1 MVGWHHRL
9 DGREFEQTPG
19 DGEGQGSL
27 AWCCS
32 WGRKV
37 RCDLVAEQRSTG
49 SKVLTPSALCLDS
62 QSERLHSQTE
72 RLQPA
77 APTTPWRF
85 IRGGGLIAGLAAPR
99 AHPAS
104 CFLCLVHTSLPSF
117 FST

>member
-27 AWCCS
+27 VWCCS
-32 WGRKV
+32 WGHKV
-37 RCDLVAEQRSTG
+37 RCDLAAEQRSTG

-62 QSERLHSQTE
+62 QIE

-77 APTTPWRF
+77 APTTPWGF
-85 IRGGGLIAGLAAPR
+85 IRGGGLIAGPAVPR
-99 AHPAS
+99 AHSAS